1 MSIVELFQEIHSRRI
16 DEIRNLI
23 EGDRDII
30 NKMDKGHT
38 PLTRAILLE
47 DRDEISLNI
56 IKYLLEVGANP
67 IKSNKQ
73 KQTPLQLVK
82 KVKKSIESLNRSLKR
97 HRKSKNYI
105 ENAEK
110 SKEYFENVEE
120 LILLSISKKL
130 LAFAKVETNSLSTD
144 LEETI
149 AELIWQKAGK

>member
-1 MSIVELFQEIHSRRI
+1 MSIVKLFQEIHSRRI
-16 DEIRNLI
+16 DEIRNLV

-30 NKMDKGHT
+30 NKMYKGHT
-38 PLTRAILLE
+38 PLTHAILLE
-47 DRDEISLNI
+47 DRDEISLDI

-67 IKSNKQ
+67 IESNEQ

-82 KVKKSIESLNRSLKR
+82 KGKQSIEFLNRSLKR

-110 SKEYFENVEE
+110 SQKYFENVEE

-149 AELIWQKAGK
+149 GKLIWKKAGK